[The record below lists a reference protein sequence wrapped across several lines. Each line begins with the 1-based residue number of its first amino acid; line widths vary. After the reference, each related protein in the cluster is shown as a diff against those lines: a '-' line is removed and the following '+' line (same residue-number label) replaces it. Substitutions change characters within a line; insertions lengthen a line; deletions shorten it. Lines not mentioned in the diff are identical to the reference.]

1 MKKLIIAFALL
12 FSLSVNAQSKEKK
25 DTTVQVTMTLDQFKS
40 VIATIDKNVDSKS
53 VSNALIDFL
62 YKSTQIVADKPK
74 QK

>member
-1 MKKLIIAFALL
+1 MKKLIIASALL

-40 VIATIDKNVDSKS
+40 LIVTIDKNVDSKS

-62 YKSTQIVADKPK
+62 YKSTQVVADKPK